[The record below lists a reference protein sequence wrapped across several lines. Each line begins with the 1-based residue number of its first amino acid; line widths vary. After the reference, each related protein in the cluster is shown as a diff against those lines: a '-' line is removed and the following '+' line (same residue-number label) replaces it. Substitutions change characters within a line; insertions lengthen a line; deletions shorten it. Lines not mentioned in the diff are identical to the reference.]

1 MKTLLSGNYAVAQ
14 FDSISDNGYRNMR
27 LHIYRKSEQEWVYE
41 SFIALRV
48 HTSSPVRITGFS
60 LLGLKALVTA
70 ETESGVEM
78 FSFQQEGTG
87 EWRLANANRRFKPGY
102 EKQIKR
108 MHKWS
113 VNSINRFFS
122 YFRTPQ
128 ATLAGI

>member
-14 FDSISDNGYRNMR
+14 FDSLSDHGYRNMR
-27 LHIYRKSEQEWVYE
+27 LHIYRKSAQEWVYE

-48 HTSSPVRITGFS
+48 HSSAPVRITGFS
-60 LLGLKALVTA
+60 LLGHKATVTA
-70 ETESGVEM
+70 ETESGIEM
-78 FSFQQEGTG
+78 FSFQQESSG
-87 EWRLANANRRFKPGY
+87 EWRLANSSRSFKPGY

-113 VNSINRFFS
+113 VNSINKFFS

-128 ATLAGI
+128 ATLAGV